1 KENPTPFKG
10 LKPSITAW
18 GQANRLLAGP
28 FGSAKEAN
36 AFLAAL
42 KKAGVGGAF
51 VWTSPAG
58 QVVDALGGS
67 K

>member
-1 KENPTPFKG
+1 VFKG
-10 LKPSITAW
+10 QKPYVTVW
-18 GQANRLLAGP
+18 GQSNRLLAGP
-28 FGSAKEAN
+28 FTSAKEAG

-42 KKAGVGGAF
+42 KKAGVGGGF

-58 QVVDALGGS
+58 QVVDALGGA